1 MAREKTASSEGLEG
15 EDLWNVANQLTFFR
29 VFLVFASIY
38 LLALPSNRAKV
49 CAVLLIPL
57 LFALD
62 GADGYIARK
71 YNAQTRF
78 GSFLDVFADRVTETA
93 YLLFFLSEQLVP
105 LWAVLVVVVRGLLT
119 DAVRAQA
126 LSLGKTVYSMMESNA
141 GKSIVA
147 GRFMRALVGGVKAA
161 LFTSL
166 AVEFAFDGAWL
177 APLSYYLM
185 LAFVAINL
193 ARGYPVL
200 AEGAKFSA
208 R

>member
-1 MAREKTASSEGLEG
+1 
-15 EDLWNVANQLTFFR
+15 
-29 VFLVFASIY
+29 
-38 LLALPSNRAKV
+38 LLALPSDQWKL
-49 CAVLLIPL
+49 CGVLLIPL

-71 YNAQTRF
+71 YNAETRF
-78 GSFLDVFADRVTETA
+78 GSFLDVFADRVTETT
-93 YLLFFLSEQLVP
+93 YLLFFLSQQLVP
-105 LWAVLVVVVRGLLT
+105 LWAVLVIVVRGLLT

-126 LSLGKTVYSMMESNA
+126 LSLGKTVYGMMESNA
-141 GKSIVA
+141 GRSIVA

-166 AVEFAFDGAWL
+166 SAELAFDIAWL
-177 APLSYYLM
+177 APSSYYLM
-185 LAFVAINL
+185 RAFVAINL

-200 AEGAKFSA
+200 AEGAKFLT